1 MEVTTQWFGSKS
13 DFSLVVL
20 VVNEERPRVEEMT
33 EDDAFLGYTQEE
45 RGMKKAPV
53 SIFYELS

>member
-13 DFSLVVL
+13 DFSLVFL
-20 VVNEERPRVEEMT
+20 VVNEERVEEMR